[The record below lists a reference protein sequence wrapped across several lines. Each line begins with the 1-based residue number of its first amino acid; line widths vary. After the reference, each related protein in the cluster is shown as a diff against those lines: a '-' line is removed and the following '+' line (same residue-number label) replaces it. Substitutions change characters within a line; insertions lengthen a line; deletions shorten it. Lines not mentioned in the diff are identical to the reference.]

1 MIFQNDGRVR
11 SAGFFLNLCLT
22 LHKLCNIKILSISDN
37 KGDSILK
44 CKNFSILLA
53 TKIKEQV
60 LF

>member
-1 MIFQNDGRVR
+1 MIFQNDGRVC

-44 CKNFSILLA
+44 F
-53 TKIKEQV
+53 
-60 LF
+60 